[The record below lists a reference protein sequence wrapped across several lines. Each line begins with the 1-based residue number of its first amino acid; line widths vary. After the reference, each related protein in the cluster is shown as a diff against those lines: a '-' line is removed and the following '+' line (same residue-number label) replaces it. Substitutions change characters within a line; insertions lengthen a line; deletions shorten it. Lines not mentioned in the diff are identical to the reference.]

1 MDVSGLRRRLNPRA
15 RKRFDEVW
23 QTAFPVVPPG
33 APSSSRRRSL
43 FRAAHADTLVE
54 CGVARRVASGGPME
68 NVPFTVVE
76 EKESGPRQ
84 RFILWTKEANAR
96 VAAAGYVADI
106 PLGHVS
112 EYLDVVSHEC
122 GSTRDFKTGFYAV
135 PIPAAARHLFR
146 YQDDEGRWSELER
159 LPMGH
164 SCAPEIMHTLCAS
177 AAGDPTYVT
186 AE

>member
-43 FRAAHADTLVE
+43 FRVALADTLVE
-54 CGVARRVASGGPME
+54 CCVARRVGSGGPMV
-68 NVPFTVVE
+68 NVPFTVGE

-84 RFILWTKEANAR
+84 RHPVKEANEGAP
-96 VAAAGYVADI
+96 AAGFVADI
-106 PLGHVS
+106 PPGHVS
-112 EYLDVVSHEC
+112 EYLDVVSQEY

-135 PIPAAARHLFR
+135 SIPVGARHLCRF
-146 YQDDEGRWSELER
+146 QDDGDRSWSACRWATR
-159 LPMGH
+159 ARPR
-164 SCAPEIMHTLCAS
+164 SCTLCAS